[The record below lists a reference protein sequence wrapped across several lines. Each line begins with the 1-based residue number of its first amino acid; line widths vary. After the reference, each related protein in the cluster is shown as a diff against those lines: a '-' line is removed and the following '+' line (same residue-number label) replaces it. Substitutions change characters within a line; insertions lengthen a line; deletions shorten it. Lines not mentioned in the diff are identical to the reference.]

1 MPTPSLPTLYFDHKR
16 QSAPQDTLT
25 SLPAEILNCVASF
38 LDWGDL
44 ARLACVQSTW
54 KNVVADAA
62 EFGGRDAIWEL
73 TTCLLGGDKA
83 QEDETNGNNARHSAN
98 TRGLK
103 KNEVLAI
110 KYLTLMAGVTIDE
123 TQLHQIVCLSENEN
137 QCNSMLPNN
146 WKSSNVTVSSSVDE
160 EALTLL
166 ARCHLDGTGL
176 TSPNPAAALF
186 YLAAAYHITKSV
198 KAAHSLAL
206 IYEYPQHSNYLVPI
220 DVYAAFEWFKAAAEG
235 GCVASMA
242 ELALCYE
249 LGCGVTQSDDN
260 ALDWYTKAAA
270 AGCPS
275 AHYSVGEH
283 YEEGR
288 SVRLDHEEAC
298 IWFHRAAVMG
308 EEDGVSGLKRLEDVA
323 RRVLPDVGG
332 ILNV

>member
-1 MPTPSLPTLYFDHKR
+1 
-16 QSAPQDTLT
+16 
-25 SLPAEILNCVASF
+25 
-38 LDWGDL
+38 
-44 ARLACVQSTW
+44 
-54 KNVVADAA
+54 
-62 EFGGRDAIWEL
+62 
-73 TTCLLGGDKA
+73 
-83 QEDETNGNNARHSAN
+83 
-98 TRGLK
+98 
-103 KNEVLAI
+103 
-110 KYLTLMAGVTIDE
+110 
-123 TQLHQIVCLSENEN
+123 
-137 QCNSMLPNN
+137 
-146 WKSSNVTVSSSVDE
+146 
-160 EALTLL
+160 
-166 ARCHLDGTGL
+166 
-176 TSPNPAAALF
+176 
-186 YLAAAYHITKSV
+186 
-198 KAAHSLAL
+198 
-206 IYEYPQHSNYLVPI
+206 
-220 DVYAAFEWFKAAAEG
+220 
-235 GCVASMA
+235 MA